1 MYICGNTSVPV
12 AGRREGG
19 REEGRKSVA
28 SMIDHQG
35 GREEAREEGSV
46 HECMGGMIV
55 HVGSTSVHIHVYM
68 YIVGTHQ

>member
-1 MYICGNTSVPV
+1 M
-12 AGRREGG
+12 
-19 REEGRKSVA
+19 A

>member
-1 MYICGNTSVPV
+1 MYICENTSV
-12 AGRREGG
+12 AGRREGRE
-19 REEGRKSVA
+19 REEGRESVA

-35 GREEAREEGSV
+35 GRKEVREEGSV

-68 YIVGTHQ
+68 YIVATHQ